1 METSIVAK
9 AADHPHLPGEA
20 TLFLGR
26 GSASVMYY
34 APRRTDTQQ
43 PHEQDELYIVD
54 RGSGWFVTP
63 DGRVQVGPG
72 DAIFIAARAV
82 HRFEDFSDDFGTWV
96 VFYGPKGGEQ

>member
-9 AADHPHLPGEA
+9 AADHPPVPGEA
-20 TLFLGR
+20 TLFLAR
-26 GSASVMYY
+26 GSASVKYY
-34 APRRTDTQQ
+34 APRGTDTQR

-63 DGRVQVGPG
+63 EQRRQVGPG

-96 VFYGPKGGEQ
+96 VFYGSKGGEQ